1 MQEFVSF
8 SKASSG
14 AAVCIMQSAVVAPQ
28 CSIRSILPLARQKY
42 WEQSLRVEP
51 KIPTLCISKTL

>member
-1 MQEFVSF
+1 VM
-8 SKASSG
+8 
-14 AAVCIMQSAVVAPQ
+14 APQ

-51 KIPTLCISKTL
+51 KIPTLCISKTLQELQEG